1 MKHEW
6 KGWLRLGVTLF
17 LLYLAVHYWGA
28 VSHGALLVLYT
39 SAPLLLGATIAYVVN
54 ILMSIYERFYWP
66 NSTRAAVLR
75 TRRPVCL
82 LLALASLVAIVILII
97 RMILP
102 ELVQCIGLLV
112 QEVTPLLEQLGQ
124 TLNQKV
130 DLSQILSSSGMA
142 LADGTVNWREAIT
155 SAGNWAG

>member
-6 KGWLRLGVTLF
+6 KVWLRLGITLF

-28 VSHGALLVLYT
+28 LSHVALLVLYT
-39 SAPLLLGATIAYVVN
+39 STPLLLGAIIAYVVN

-66 NSTRAAVLR
+66 KSSRSAVIR

-97 RMILP
+97 RVILP

-112 QEVTPLLEQLGQ
+112 QEITPLL
-124 TLNQKV
+124 
-130 DLSQILSSSGMA
+130 
-142 LADGTVNWREAIT
+142 
-155 SAGNWAG
+155 